1 MEQTLGPLIC
11 IKKIVHTAFGAQR
24 DESFVKGE
32 VTVTVTIPQSTHNQ
46 QLNYSTCKLVNNCPF
61 HLIIV
66 LQHVPSLHRFLLLS
80 LLLPTVQFVVQFFHL
95 GFGHCPQRSIR
106 VGRGWAEQFS
116 EKKKETGVSNGTT
129 GRPNNVYNCPYLAT
143 VINVVIIPTTAVITI

>member
-61 HLIIV
+61 HFII
-66 LQHVPSLHRFLLLS
+66 LQHYMYLAYTVFFFFRFFFPLCNLS
-80 LLLPTVQFVVQFFHL
+80 FNFFIL
-95 GFGHCPQRSIR
+95 F
-106 VGRGWAEQFS
+106 
-116 EKKKETGVSNGTT
+116 
-129 GRPNNVYNCPYLAT
+129 LAT
-143 VINVVIIPTTAVITI
+143 VHNVRYVSAEGGLNNFQKKRKKQVLAMVPQVDPTTFTIAHTWPPSSTS